1 MDIDVFN
8 ALYSAGDTL
17 IISSDDPQ
25 ILAMEGVLR
34 EPGAFLDGDR
44 VMINVEGQPNPIEA
58 RRVMAAVPAATLA
71 ARAEMNDENGNSTV
85 S

>member
-25 ILAMEGVLR
+25 ILAMEGVLL
-34 EPGAFLDGDR
+34 EPGAFLIGDN

-58 RRVMAAVPAATLA
+58 RRVMTAVSAATLA
-71 ARAEMNDENGNSTV
+71 ARAAMDDENRNSAV